1 MMTKQPSSKRRL
13 WIYLMALP
21 TLLLMGML
29 SFQTN
34 ASAEVPGAILT
45 EAMTVETDPDEMP
58 TFAGCEGETDAE
70 QKKRCSFEQLIA
82 YVSKNL
88 KYPAAAKNAGKEGM
102 AVVSFT
108 VAADGSVDAVSLVS
122 DPGDGMGTEA
132 VRVVESMPRWAP
144 GAKDG
149 KAVAVEMKL
158 PIRFK
163 LDETDKKVALQQVD
177 QLPVFVGCDA
187 TLEGDALRQC
197 SNQKMIEFVSKN
209 MIYPKAAVENG
220 IEGMVVV
227 SFMVEADGSV
237 SEVKSVKGIGGG
249 CEEEVMRVLYSMP
262 DWKPGM
268 KDGKPVRT
276 ELKLPVKFV
285 AAQAEAMSQKKIQY
299 DLKLSDYRLAP
310 NPARDQVEINFQGEK
325 GDLQVRIFDANGKV
339 VFQEASNQFAGFYS
353 KQVDLSSAA
362 QGLYFLQIRQ
372 NGKAFID
379 RFTVVE

>member
-1 MMTKQPSSKRRL
+1 
-13 WIYLMALP
+13 
-21 TLLLMGML
+21 
-29 SFQTN
+29 
-34 ASAEVPGAILT
+34 
-45 EAMTVETDPDEMP
+45 
-58 TFAGCEGETDAE
+58 
-70 QKKRCSFEQLIA
+70 
-82 YVSKNL
+82 
-88 KYPAAAKNAGKEGM
+88 
-102 AVVSFT
+102 
-108 VAADGSVDAVSLVS
+108 
-122 DPGDGMGTEA
+122 MGTEA